1 MTKPRHFDRTK
12 FFDFSPDMLCV
23 VDQAGKIVD
32 LNAAWES
39 TLGWTQHDLLG
50 SSIYDRLLDQDMQ
63 LLKTAFAD
71 LQAGPCPAG
80 FACNMLHK
88 NTSTRY
94 LYWSGRFDKES
105 GTFLMSARDRTEL
118 RRGAEEFE
126 TAKKQLD
133 KTFSVLSVGMIVF
146 GSHGEVV
153 RYNSAALRILGLTV
167 EQLQRKT
174 SFDSR
179 WHAIDEDGIG
189 INGEDLPA
197 RVAQRTGVP
206 QSRTI
211 GFYQPSGELR
221 WTAVTADPIFNEPS
235 EIPHQVLFTFDDLTE
250 ARNAIAKAQAQEE
263 ELARLIDH
271 MPALISYWDQNLNNV
286 LSNRSYANAHGGKPE
301 DLVGRNFRKIVSQ
314 KKLAIAEEHV
324 LNALDG
330 IASSF
335 ETEIAFGPDDL
346 RPALISYIPDFHG
359 GKIVGFISVATDL
372 SLLKRLEKDR
382 QDFEVKFAAASK
394 MSALGEMAAGIA
406 HEINNPLA
414 IINGKTSLLQMR
426 IERSLFDPVK
436 FDAELTSITNT
447 VERIA
452 KTVRGLLSF
461 SRNSEGEAAQVTCVS
476 SIVESTLDLCREKM
490 RGRGVELR
498 VAIDP
503 LAEIDCR
510 PHQISQIMMN
520 LINNA
525 NDAVADL
532 EEQWI
537 SIEVEVKPQTIHIRV
552 TDSGQIHDPTV
563 VEKLMN
569 PFFTTKEIGRG
580 TGLGLSISKGLA
592 ESHGGSLTYDKNS
605 QNTSFVLE
613 LPRAG
618 RNSRVLPKAG

>member
-1 MTKPRHFDRTK
+1 MTKPRQFDRNK
-12 FFDFSPDMLCV
+12 FFEISPDMLCV

-32 LNAAWES
+32 LNGAWES
-39 TLGWTQHDLLG
+39 TLGWAQHDLLG
-50 SSIYDRLLDQDMQ
+50 ASIYDRLLDQDMQ
-63 LLKTAFAD
+63 LLKAAFAD
-71 LQAGPCPAG
+71 LKEGSCPTG

-94 LYWSGRFDKES
+94 LYWSGRFDQET
-105 GTFLMSARDRTEL
+105 GTFILSARDRTDL
-118 RRGAEEFE
+118 RRSIEESE
-126 TAKKQLD
+126 AAKIQLD

-153 RYNSAALRILGLTV
+153 RHNVAALKILGLTV

-179 WHAIDEDGIG
+179 WHAIDEGGTG
-189 INGEDLPA
+189 INGEDLPSP
-197 RVAQRTGVP
+197 VAQRTGLP
-206 QSRTI
+206 QRRTI
-211 GFYQPSGELR
+211 GFHQPSGELR
-221 WTAVTADPIFNEPS
+221 WTAATADPIFNGHS

-250 ARNAIAKAQAQEE
+250 ARKAIAKARAQEE

-271 MPALISYWDQNLNNV
+271 MPALISYWDKNLNNV

-301 DLVGRNFRKIVSQ
+301 GLIGRNFRELVTP
-314 KKLAIAEEHV
+314 KKLALAEEHV
-324 LNALDG
+324 QNALHG

-335 ETEIAFGPDDL
+335 EIEISFGAGDL
-346 RPALISYIPDFHG
+346 RPALVSYIPDFHG

-372 SLLKRLEKDR
+372 SLLRKLEKDR
-382 QDFEVKFAAASK
+382 QDFETKFAAASK

-426 IERSLFDPVK
+426 IEKKLFDPVK

-461 SRNSEGEAAQVTCVS
+461 SRNSEGEALQVASVLG
-476 SIVESTLDLCREKM
+476 IVESTLDLCREKM

-498 VAIDP
+498 VDIDP
-503 LAEIDCR
+503 SVEIDCR

-532 EEQWI
+532 EVQWI
-537 SIEVEVKPQTIHIRV
+537 SIAVEASPQIVRIRV
-552 TDSGQIHDPTV
+552 TDSGQIHDPDV

-592 ESHGGSLTYDKNS
+592 ESHGGALTLDKNS
-605 QNTSFVLE
+605 QNTCFILE
-613 LPRAG
+613 LPRAAQG
-618 RNSRVLPKAG
+618 SLVLPKAG